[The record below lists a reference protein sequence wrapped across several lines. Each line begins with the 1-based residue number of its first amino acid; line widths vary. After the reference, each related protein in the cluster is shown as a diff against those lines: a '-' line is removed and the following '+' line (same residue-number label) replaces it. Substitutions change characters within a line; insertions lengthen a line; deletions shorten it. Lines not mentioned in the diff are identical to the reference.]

1 MKELDIE
8 AVMPA
13 LGEAIDATATQ
24 MHAVHGRY
32 WESRLDV
39 CKTVLTITAAVL
51 VGTISF
57 SSSLIGP
64 EKEGL
69 VFPSVLFISWA
80 LFVLSGMASL
90 YAMWHLYK
98 INSNYVLLTNN
109 QSAIQSELDNI
120 GPKASEVELKAEFD
134 RIVVELTNRTLSPL
148 KVSDR
153 HSHYSLSVQLITFGA
168 ALTCF
173 FGFGVAQIL

>member
-8 AVMPA
+8 SVMPA
-13 LGEAIDATATQ
+13 LAKAVDATAAQ

-51 VGTISF
+51 VGTVSF

-64 EKEGL
+64 GKEGL

-98 INSNYVLLTNN
+98 LNSNYVLLTNN
-109 QSAIQSELDNI
+109 QPAIQSELDRV
-120 GPKASEVELKAEFD
+120 GPKESEAELKAELN

-148 KVSDR
+148 KVSDQ
-153 HSHYSLSVQLITFGA
+153 HSHYSLSVQLMTFGA
-168 ALTCF
+168 ALVCF